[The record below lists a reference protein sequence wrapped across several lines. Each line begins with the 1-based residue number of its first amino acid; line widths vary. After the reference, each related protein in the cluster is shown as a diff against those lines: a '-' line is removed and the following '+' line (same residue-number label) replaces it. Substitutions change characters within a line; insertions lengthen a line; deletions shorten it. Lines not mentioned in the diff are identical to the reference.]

1 MITRNIEIED
11 IRKKQA
17 KALDTREPRHAL
29 IPAEIIEVNGST
41 TPNGRPNYLWVRE
54 FSRMESARV
63 VRNETS
69 VTVAGT
75 PVVIEVDPK
84 KPDEGRVVGL
94 YDAAMT
100 PNEDINIINYNIG
113 PHRTNHQYPTEA
125 TKGTDAVLVYQP
137 AIQPLKVTG
146 DGATLTVTVQSHV
159 YVENGVRY
167 AFSGGVLD
175 LTSYVPVT
183 ANRVKRVL
191 VYLNKNTNMVTVQD
205 GTEVVDNG
213 IIPIPYPTAPRHSKP
228 AGYVR
233 LETGQTG
240 VTTATHVED
249 ARDFLGSDD
258 IQDYTVFRWIW
269 SDAGERAA
277 TGVTSDQ
284 LYYLGLQIDDWS
296 VWVLADDSPATWEP
310 IGSGDSSFIVED
322 ATTNASVTA
331 LTVGHN
337 TTGTPALGLGVDIE
351 FVAETSTT
359 ESTALGRIG
368 MAWAAIT
375 HSARQAVIQ
384 FFVRSNN
391 GEYEAGVI
399 RGTDGN
405 NTPGDARGEGA
416 IDFQVIRS
424 NSAQVASGYAATI
437 IGGEDNQNAGD
448 HSIVAGGFDNEVGS
462 GANYAIV
469 AGGSDNTVGGVA
481 SVILGGQNNQ
491 VTGVGG
497 GSIASSN
504 GVAEADYSLLLGG
517 SGAYARRVGEVVNA
531 NTAFNVTGD
540 AQAIVVMT
548 LRREI
553 THNSGDWFTIYPGGV
568 ATDYITL
575 EIDTALVFDVLVV
588 GLTAGAAETFGFQVV
603 GVIENDGG
611 TTAIKG
617 SPTVTTLYVADSP
630 LFEARAVAD
639 NTNDA
644 LLIQVRDKN
653 AGGDTVRWVAHL
665 RAVEVGYPA

>member
-17 KALDTREPRHAL
+17 KALDTREPRHSL
-29 IPAEIIEVNGST
+29 IPAVIIEVDGST
-41 TPNGRPNYLWVRE
+41 IPNGRPNYLWVRE

-75 PVVIEVDPK
+75 PVVIEIDPK

-94 YDAAMT
+94 YDAAMI

-125 TKGTDAVLVYQP
+125 TRGTDAVLVYQP
-137 AIQPLKVTG
+137 ALQPLKVSGNGT
-146 DGATLTVTVQSHV
+146 TLTVTVQSHI
-159 YVENGVRY
+159 YVQDGGRY
-167 AFSGGVLD
+167 VFSGGVLD

-191 VYLNKNTNMVTVQD
+191 VYLNKATNMVAVED

-213 IIPIPYPTAPRHSKP
+213 IIPIPYPVAPQHSKP

-240 VTTATHVED
+240 ITTATHVED

-258 IQDYTVFRWIW
+258 IQGYTIFRWIW
-269 SDAGERAA
+269 SNASERTA
-277 TGVTSDQ
+277 TAVTSDQ

-310 IGSGDSSFIVED
+310 IGGGDSSFIVED

-337 TTGTPALGLGVDIE
+337 TTGTPAIGLGVDIA

-368 MAWAAIT
+368 MAWGAIT
-375 HSARQAVIQ
+375 HSARQAMIQ

-405 NTPGDARGEGA
+405 NTLGNARGEGA

-424 NSAQVASGYAATI
+424 NAGQVASGYVSAI
-437 IGGEDNQNAGD
+437 IGGEDNENAGD
-448 HSIVAGGFDNEVGS
+448 H
-462 GANYAIV
+462 AIV
-469 AGGSDNTVGGVA
+469 AGGYNNEIVSGANYSLIAGGSDHTIEGVGAAIVGGQNTDALGVA
-481 SVILGGQNNQ
+481 SGGL
-491 VTGVGG
+491 V
-497 GSIASSN
+497 ASN
-504 GVAEADYSLLLGG
+504 GIADADYSLLLGG
-517 SGAYARRVGEVVNA
+517 IGGHTRRVGEVVNA
-531 NTAFNVTGD
+531 NTIFAEAGD
-540 AQAIVVMT
+540 AQASIITT
-548 LRREI
+548 LRRAI
-553 THNSGDWFTIYPGGV
+553 AHNDANWHTLYLGGV
-568 ATDYITL
+568 SSNYYVIMTDSVVI
-575 EIDTALVFDVLVV
+575 FDVMVV
-588 GLTAGAAETFGFQVV
+588 GTKQGVSETFGFHIV

-617 SPTVTTLYVADSP
+617 TPTVTTLFVDDANI
-630 LFEARAVAD
+630 EAQAVAD
-639 NTNDA
+639 DTNDA
-644 LLIQVRDKN
+644 LLIQVRDKG
-653 AGGDTVRWVAHL
+653 ATGDTIRWVAYA
-665 RAVEVGYPA
+665 RAVEVTFPA